1 MCGRYTLKENKEQ
14 VAGWLDAVMEGFE
27 DYEPDYN
34 VAPSKEMPVMVTKEK
49 TRERLLYP
57 FRWGLLPF
65 WAKEEKTSYSMINA
79 RAESLATKK
88 SFKPSFES
96 QRCIVPASGFYEWKG
111 EKGDKTPYY
120 IYPTH
125 ESLFAFAGLYNVW
138 RSPDGKT
145 RIPTYTIITTDAN
158 RTMEEL
164 HDRMPAMLLR
174 EEWDEWLDR
183 DNHDTGALQELLRP
197 FPDDALAYYPV
208 SKAVNNVRN
217 NGPELIE
224 RAEE

>member
-14 VAGWLDAVMEGFE
+14 VASWLDAVLEGFE
-27 DYEPDYN
+27 DYEPNYN
-34 VAPSKEMPVMVTKEK
+34 VAPSNEMPVMVDDKS
-49 TRERLLYP
+49 RQRLVYP

-65 WAKEEKTSYSMINA
+65 WAKEQKTSYSMINA
-79 RAESLATKK
+79 RAESLADKK
-88 SFKPSFES
+88 SFKPCFES

-111 EKGDKTPYY
+111 EKGNKTPYY

-125 ESLFAFAGLYNVW
+125 EPMFAFAGLYNVW
-138 RSPDGKT
+138 HAPDDSA
-145 RIPTYTIITTDAN
+145 RIPTYTIVTTDAN

-164 HDRMPAMLLR
+164 HDRMPAMLLK

-197 FPDDALAYYPV
+197 FPDDALSYYPV

-224 RAEE
+224 RAEG